1 MMMITKSEMEPRA
14 QLYSLLSRLYRVE
27 VDAPLLET
35 LKGLSFPDAANQTL
49 AEGYTML
56 SNYLN
61 NCDTDTLDD
70 LAVDYATVFLAA
82 GSADGQAAIPCE
94 SIYTSPKKI
103 FMQEA
108 WEDVCRIYAEKGL
121 AKNNAHA
128 DLMEDHLALELE
140 FMATLV
146 KRRDP
151 SAEKSFLENHLLN
164 WLPDFLADVDRYADT
179 DFYKAVTRVT
189 LGFLQMEC
197 ELLTALTE
205 GSLKQAQSFSVR
217 ADRMADVFARLQE
230 HYRLF
235 APKRFVKRGPKGTDL
250 IRYGEIHDFSEI
262 VYREKAHFS
271 PKEVFYPVSQTM
283 FRFNGES
290 CTQQEQEDDR
300 DIILFA
306 RPCDINAIRRLDN
319 IFLHNGQPDL
329 YYSRVRKRLHIF
341 MLECRESFDNCFC
354 VSMGSN
360 ITDEFSAAFRID
372 DICALV
378 EVRDE
383 TFLPYFT
390 QEIPIDFT
398 PDYVRENHRAARLP
412 KIRREKLGEICKL
425 DYWNQFDECCIGCG
439 GCNTVCPTCSC
450 FDTVDV
456 IYDETS
462 RDGERRR
469 VWSSCML
476 SDFTR
481 TAGGGMARK
490 TQGANMRFKVLH
502 KVFDY
507 NLRFGGSE
515 HMCVGCGRCMDRCPK
530 GIDYLDTV
538 NGLTTLL
545 EKEDKQ
551 HG

>member
-14 QLYSLLSRLYRVE
+14 RLYSLLSRLYRVE

-35 LKGLSFPDAANQTL
+35 LKGLSFPKAANETL
-49 AEGYTML
+49 AEGYSML
-56 SNYLN
+56 TAYLA
-61 NCDTDTLDD
+61 NCGEEALDD

-121 AKNNAHA
+121 AKATKYS

-140 FMATLV
+140 FMSELV

-151 SAEKSFLENHLLN
+151 ATEKDFIESHLLN
-164 WLPDFLADVDRYADT
+164 WLPDFVADVDKYADV
-179 DFYKAVTRVT
+179 DFYKAVARIT
-189 LGFLQMEC
+189 LGFIQMEH
-197 ELLTALTE
+197 ELLTALTD
-205 GSLKQAQSFSVR
+205 GSLKQASSYSVR
-217 ADRMADVFARLQE
+217 ADRMANVFARLKE
-230 HYRLF
+230 NYRLF
-235 APKRFVKRGPKGTDL
+235 APKRFPKRGPKGTDL
-250 IRYGEIHDFSEI
+250 IRYGEISDFSEI
-262 VYREKAHFS
+262 VYKEKAHFS
-271 PKEVFYPVSQTM
+271 PKEVFYPISQTM
-283 FRFNGES
+283 FYFKGDQ
-290 CTQQEQEDDR
+290 CTEKELDDDK

-319 IFLHNGQPDL
+319 IFLNNGQPDM
-329 YYSRVRKRLHIF
+329 YYSRMREKLHIF
-341 MLECRESFDNCFC
+341 MLECREGFDNCFC
-354 VSMGSN
+354 VSMGTN
-360 ITDEFSAAFRID
+360 VTDEFSAAFRID

-378 EVRDE
+378 EIRDE
-383 TFLPYFT
+383 AFLPYFAD
-390 QEIPIDFT
+390 EVPIDFT
-398 PDYVRENHRAARLP
+398 PDYVRKNARSARLP
-412 KIRREKLGEICKL
+412 KVEREKLGEICKL
-425 DYWNQFDECCIGCG
+425 EYWNKYDDECIACG

-476 SDFTR
+476 RDFTQ

-490 TQGANMRFKVLH
+490 TQGANMRFKILH

-507 NLRFGGSE
+507 NQRFGGNE
-515 HMCVGCGRCMDRCPK
+515 HMCVGCGRCIDRCPK
-530 GIDYLDTV
+530 GIDYLDTI
-538 NGLTTLL
+538 NGLADLL
-545 EKEDKQ
+545 EKEDQ
-551 HG
+551 